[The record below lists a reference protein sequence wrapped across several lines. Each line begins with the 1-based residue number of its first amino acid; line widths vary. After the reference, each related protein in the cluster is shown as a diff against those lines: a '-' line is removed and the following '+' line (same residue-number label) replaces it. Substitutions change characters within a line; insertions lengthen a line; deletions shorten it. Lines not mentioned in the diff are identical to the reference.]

1 MANVVPF
8 PARGG
13 DRVQLAEA
21 LTGLAQHLE
30 QVRSSLGQ
38 SIVLLDRAAILPEIR
53 AELAATAKRANDL
66 ADWLGVVQRQLPEL
80 PPDSLGAAV
89 APLVVELGSLDQQA
103 TAILRSLP
111 GRIETLRL
119 RR

>member
-13 DRVQLAEA
+13 DRVHLADA

-38 SIVLLDRAAILPEIR
+38 SIALLDRAAILPEIR
-53 AELAATAKRANDL
+53 AELATTATRANDL
-66 ADWLGVVQRQLPEL
+66 ADWLEVVRRQLPQL
-80 PPDSLGAAV
+80 PPDSLSPAV
-89 APLVVELGSLDQQA
+89 APLIAELGSLDQQA

-111 GRIETLRL
+111 GRIESLRM